1 MFAAQNPREKVPLI
15 SLCEPNAALV
25 YHALLKVALRIPN
38 PRWGRNIL
46 KRTFVKVAARAIVGS
61 AANGVTI
68 MIMIALV
75 VALVGAL
82 FYVDAF
88 DTRTP
93 GCLRGSIENIFI
105 SCTLDRL
112 RSIP

>member
-1 MFAAQNPREKVPLI
+1 MIDEVGQF
-15 SLCEPNAALV
+15 ALV
-25 YHALLKVALRIPN
+25 L
-38 PRWGRNIL
+38 
-46 KRTFVKVAARAIVGS
+46 
-61 AANGVTI
+61 
-68 MIMIALV
+68 
-75 VALVGAL
+75 ALVGAL

>member
-1 MFAAQNPREKVPLI
+1 VFAGQNPREKAPLI
-15 SLCEPNAALV
+15 SLCEPNAVLV
-25 YHALLKVALRIPN
+25 YHALLKVALSIPN
-38 PRWGRNIL
+38 PPLG
-46 KRTFVKVAARAIVGS
+46 KKHFETYTVKVAARAIVGC
-61 AANGVTI
+61 AANGATI
-68 MIMIALV
+68 IIMIALV